1 MSKKPGK
8 PSRREFIRVSA
19 VTGIAS
25 TGITSLAQPASA
37 AAQAPATN
45 PQNALPKIEPI
56 RMYEGTAAGA
66 VIEQLRTAGVKT
78 IFHTNTSGFSPLWD
92 AIYSSGDVQI
102 IMVTHEGQ
110 GVATAAGYAMASNN
124 LGFFVGSGVGIG
136 NAMSNIYCAWKDRVP
151 LLATFSHGDLE
162 SQGKDAAENWDGNLT
177 PTETFTNWT
186 GSFLTNSMT
195 DVLRRAIHFAYGPPS
210 GPVTLD
216 WGNARQGEKVKL
228 PIFNIDLKNA
238 RASFRAKPDQIQ
250 KAAQWLVEAQNP
262 LLLVGPDITHE
273 GATEEFRVFA
283 EKLAIPVAVLGW
295 PNELY
300 ANFPTDHP
308 LFLGEYSPVNRFPRN
323 VDLFMNFG
331 EKFAERPPQGAATV
345 HITHDPGLLNRVFP
359 VDLPIASDL
368 RTAIRD
374 LSDALDSMLTKDRI
388 NKIRAARMEAV
399 ATFTNKLKE
408 ARQMALR
415 GRFDASPL
423 SWERVGYELE
433 QALDKDAVIVPE
445 VGTQSQKLL
454 SQLKFGNGNK
464 LRIGRTTGSA
474 LGWGVAAALGVNIA
488 LPERQV
494 VSIQG
499 DGGFL
504 FGQTENLW
512 SISRYEAPMLIVVM
526 NNHVYNDSRV
536 RNMMDGGTLFQAG
549 RDLTGH
555 LGNPFVDFTKIAEAY
570 SLKGEKVKT
579 PAELAPALQRSIRSM
594 RDGKAVVLDIEI
606 APDGQPLSDAN
617 WYQRHSISE
626 IRNGRRG

>member
-1 MSKKPGK
+1 MSKKPSK

-25 TGITSLAQPASA
+25 TGIASLAQPSSA
-37 AAQAPATN
+37 VAQAPATS

-66 VIEQLRTAGVKT
+66 VVEQLRTAGVKT

-92 AIYSSGDVQI
+92 AIYSAGDVQI

-110 GVATAAGYAMASNN
+110 GVATAAGYAMASQN

-162 SQGKDAAENWDGNLT
+162 AQGKDGAESWDGNLK

-195 DVLRRAIHFAYGPPS
+195 DVLRRAINFAYGPPS

-216 WGNARQGEKVKL
+216 WGNARQAEKVKL
-228 PIFNIDLKNA
+228 PIFNIDLKKA
-238 RASFRAKPDQIQ
+238 RASFRAKPDEIQ
-250 KAAQWLVEAQNP
+250 KAAQWLAEAQNP
-262 LLLVGPDITHE
+262 LFLVGPDVTHE
-273 GATEEFRVFA
+273 GVTEEFRALA
-283 EKLAIPVAVLGW
+283 EKLAVPVAVLGW

-308 LFLGEYSPVNRFPRN
+308 LFLGEYSPVNRFPKN

-331 EKFAERPPQGAATV
+331 EKFAERAPQGAASV
-345 HITHDPGLLNRVFP
+345 HITHDPGQLERVFP

-368 RTAIRD
+368 RSAIRD

-399 ATFTNKLKE
+399 ATFTSKLKE
-408 ARQMALR
+408 SHQMALK
-415 GRFDASPL
+415 GRFDATPL

-474 LGWGVAAALGVNIA
+474 LGWGVAAALGVNLA

-549 RDLTGH
+549 KDLTGH
-555 LGNPFVDFTKIAEAY
+555 LGNPYVDFTKIAEAY
-570 SLKGEKVKT
+570 SLKGEKVRT
-579 PAELAPALQRSIRSM
+579 PGELAPALQRSIRSM

-606 APDGQPLSDAN
+606 APDGQPLSEN
-617 WYQRHSISE
+617 TWYQRHSVSE
-626 IRNGRRG
+626 IRKRRRG

>member
-1 MSKKPGK
+1 MSKKSSK

-25 TGITSLAQPASA
+25 TGIASLAQPASA
-37 AAQAPATN
+37 APQAPATS
-45 PQNALPKIEPI
+45 PQNALPKIEPL

-66 VIEQLRTAGVKT
+66 VIEQLRAAGVKT
-78 IFHTNTSGFSPLWD
+78 IFHTNTSGFAPLWD

-124 LGFFVGSGVGIG
+124 LGFFVGSGVGIS

-151 LLATFSHGDLE
+151 LIATFSHGDLE
-162 SQGKDAAENWDGNLT
+162 SQGKDAAENWDGNLK

-216 WGNARQGEKVKL
+216 WGNARQGEKVKV

-238 RASFRAKPDQIQ
+238 RASFHAKPDQIQ
-250 KAAQWLVEAQNP
+250 KAAQWLIEAQNP
-262 LLLVGPDITHE
+262 LFLVGPDITQE
-273 GATEEFRVFA
+273 GATEEFRALA
-283 EKLAIPVAVLGW
+283 EKLAVPVAVLGW

-300 ANFPTDHP
+300 ANFPTDHA

-374 LSDALDSMLTKDRI
+374 LSDALDSMLTKERI
-388 NKIRAARMEAV
+388 NKIRATRMEAV

-408 ARQMALR
+408 ARQMALK

-488 LPERQV
+488 MPERQV

-549 RDLTGH
+549 KDLTGH
-555 LGNPFVDFTKIAEAY
+555 LGNPSVDFTKIAEAY
-570 SLKGEKVKT
+570 SLKGEKVRT

-606 APDGQPLSDAN
+606 APDGQPLSDST

-626 IRNGRRG
+626 IRNRRRG

>member
-1 MSKKPGK
+1 MSKKPRK

-25 TGITSLAQPASA
+25 AGLGSLAQPASA
-37 AAQAPATN
+37 AAQAPATS

-78 IFHTNTSGFSPLWD
+78 IFHTNTSGFSALWD
-92 AIYSSGDVQI
+92 AIYAAGDVQI
-102 IMVTHEGQ
+102 IMVSHEGQ
-110 GVATAAGYAMASNN
+110 GVATAAGYAMASHN
-124 LGFFVGSGVGIG
+124 LGFFVGSGVGIP

-162 SQGKDAAENWDGNLT
+162 SQGKDAAENWDGNLK
-177 PTETFTNWT
+177 PTEPFTNWT

-195 DVLRRAIHFAYGPPS
+195 DVLRRAINFAYGPPS

-216 WGNARQGEKVKL
+216 WGNARQAEKVKL
-228 PIFNIDLKNA
+228 PIFNIDLKKA
-238 RASFRAKPDQIQ
+238 RASFRAKPDEIQ
-250 KAAQWLVEAQNP
+250 KAAQWLAEAQNP
-262 LLLVGPDITHE
+262 LFLVGPDVTHE
-273 GATEEFRVFA
+273 GVTEEFRALA
-283 EKLAIPVAVLGW
+283 EKLAVPVAVLGW

-300 ANFPTDHP
+300 ASFPTDHP

-331 EKFAERPPQGAATV
+331 EKFAERAPQGAATV
-345 HITHDPGLLNRVFP
+345 HITHDPGLLERVFP

-368 RTAIRD
+368 RLAIRD

-399 ATFTNKLKE
+399 ATFTSKLKE
-408 ARQMALR
+408 SHQMALK
-415 GRFDASPL
+415 GRFDATPL

-474 LGWGVAAALGVNIA
+474 LGWGVAAALGVNLA

-549 RDLTGH
+549 KDLTGH
-555 LGNPFVDFTKIAEAY
+555 LGNPYVDFTKIAEAY
-570 SLKGEKVKT
+570 SLKGEKVRT

-606 APDGQPLSDAN
+606 APDGQPLSEN
-617 WYQRHSISE
+617 TWYQRYSISE
-626 IRNGRRG
+626 IRNRRRG